1 MNSKKRTGGL
11 SEGVWTRTRTKLA
24 ISPAINTRTWHS
36 AHQLLSSLTQN
47 RPIIYAASITGQV
60 RCPLFRVAALSALF
74 VILSHAALFSLYLG
88 GCTDRESAMATIPT
102 RRPEY
107 SFENFEDPI
116 FLNSKFHPSPSLS
129 FPYSKK
135 KKRESIPFVFFIL
148 PIESVFF
155 RSSWGRK
162 IARDCKFIY
171 NLFKNCSNLEQC
183 DLSLFESEKDRWSV
197 PSLEK
202 SKRTNHLVSLIRLLF
217 LPGFWHRSPSPSS
230 PSPSRSCRPLASPFR
245 ASPFCP
251 PSFLLS
257 FSLTAAAGV
266 VLNSSHSRCLF
277 ARFNWKV
284 LHAAHNAAND
294 PRTVCVYTRALSYPR
309 PSLLVPRPAF
319 RLASPRDALRSQR
332 VIVTELSLIIFLL

>member
-1 MNSKKRTGGL
+1 M
-11 SEGVWTRTRTKLA
+11 
-24 ISPAINTRTWHS
+24 
-36 AHQLLSSLTQN
+36 
-47 RPIIYAASITGQV
+47 
-60 RCPLFRVAALSALF
+60 
-74 VILSHAALFSLYLG
+74 
-88 GCTDRESAMATIPT
+88 
-102 RRPEY
+102 
-107 SFENFEDPI
+107 
-116 FLNSKFHPSPSLS
+116 
-129 FPYSKK
+129 
-135 KKRESIPFVFFIL
+135 
-148 PIESVFF
+148 
-155 RSSWGRK
+155 
-162 IARDCKFIY
+162 
-171 NLFKNCSNLEQC
+171 
-183 DLSLFESEKDRWSV
+183 

-294 PRTVCVYTRALSYPR
+294 PRTMCVYTRALSYPR

-332 VIVTELSLIIFLL
+332 VIVAELSSIIFLLWRR